1 MLCVVLGELEEVDDS
16 LPIVVELD
24 DARLVLEFVIM
35 LSFVVI
41 IELEELEGVEE
52 DTALVELVEV
62 RGVELL

>member
-1 MLCVVLGELEEVDDS
+1 MVLGELEEVDDS

-35 LSFVVI
+35 VSFVVI

>member
-1 MLCVVLGELEEVDDS
+1 MLCVVLEELEEVDDS